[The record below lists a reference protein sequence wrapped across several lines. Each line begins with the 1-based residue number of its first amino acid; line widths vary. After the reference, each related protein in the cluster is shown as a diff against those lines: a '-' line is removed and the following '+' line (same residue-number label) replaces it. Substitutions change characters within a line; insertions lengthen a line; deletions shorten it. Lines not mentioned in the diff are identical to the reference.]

1 MKAHFL
7 KILSRHVGK
16 ENAVSLSTLAEQLE
30 TDERRVRL
38 VKRELVED
46 GHFIGATCNSKRPG
60 YYLIQNEQEIA
71 ETIRE
76 CESRAMSLLALIK
89 AYKGAQAFKAFVGQ
103 LRIKFEG

>member
-7 KILSRHVGK
+7 NILSRHVGK
-16 ENAVSLSTLAEQLE
+16 ENAVGLATLAEQLD

-38 VKRELVED
+38 IKRELVEE

-60 YYLIQNEQEIA
+60 YFLIQNKAEIDA
-71 ETIRE
+71 TIRE

-89 AYKGAQAFKAFVGQ
+89 AYKGADEFAKFVGQ
-103 LRIKFEG
+103 LQIKFEG